1 MDSTVRPGRYYC
13 RLPMTEAPGGVETAA
28 RSHRV
33 QRTFGFVDLSGFTNF
48 AAQNGDDK
56 AVEQLS
62 LFRATVRAVG
72 SATGVRVA
80 KWLGD
85 GAMLVGLDPAGLVN
99 AVSRIMEMMKAG
111 GTELALHAGVADGAV
126 ILFEGDDH
134 IGNTVN
140 MASRLADLAEPWQIL
155 APAETFDGLSK
166 TAAFLGPREIPG
178 LQGAV
183 DVADLALVPTL
194 VESLN
199 R

>member
-1 MDSTVRPGRYYC
+1 MTDPSPGFQV
-13 RLPMTEAPGGVETAA
+13 PN

-33 QRTFGFVDLSGFTNF
+33 RRTFCFVDLSGFTNY

-85 GAMLVGLDPAGLVN
+85 GAMLVGLDPASLAS
-99 AVSRIMEMMKAG
+99 AVIRIMRMMRDG
-111 GTELALHAGVADGAV
+111 GTELALHAGVADGDV

-140 MASRLADLAEPWQIL
+140 MASRLADLAAPWQIL
-155 APAETFDGLSK
+155 APVETFNGLAK
-166 TAAFLGPREIPG
+166 TEAFLGQRSIAG
-178 LQGAV
+178 LDDPV
-183 DVADLALVPTL
+183 EVADLALVPTL

-199 R
+199 L

>member
-1 MDSTVRPGRYYC
+1 MTDSPAGF
-13 RLPMTEAPGGVETAA
+13 ETTS

-33 QRTFGFVDLSGFTNF
+33 RRTFSFVDLSGFTNY

-85 GAMLVGLDPAGLVN
+85 GAMLVGLDPAGLVR
-99 AVSRIMEMMKAG
+99 AVNRIMRTMEAG

-140 MASRLADLAEPWQIL
+140 MASRLADLAQPWEIL
-155 APAETFDGLSK
+155 APADTFNGLVQ
-166 TAAFLGPREIPG
+166 TAAFLGPRDIPG
-178 LQGAV
+178 LQDAV
-183 DVADLALVPTL
+183 EVADLALVPTL
-194 VESLN
+194 IESLN
-199 R
+199 P